1 MIEKKFGSIQ
11 VIFTLMAFLMLV
23 TAGCREIEK
32 STIGIIETERFRVD
46 GIDQGEG
53 SIGINNFRF
62 RLTNISNDNGFF
74 SINLKTEGSRGWG
87 KSYYYEV
94 PQGESKIVSADY
106 KVPDRSFR
114 ILRVRFGIP
123 TAMPSEDVKYPKAEV
138 VKTIRLSLTYTKKLR
153 ECVNEH
159 FRYWFLDQPVDSL
172 KQRMSAIAQSKDP
185 DKKAKKEELR
195 KLLEW
200 DRAVDESFEPEVIRE
215 EIIGSYS
222 ISTMRI
228 HGEPGLPI
236 DFLIMRKSG
245 DKRPRRTVLFLTPN
259 PPGIKEIGIA
269 PMMNLVDAGYQ
280 AVIMDRRPSA
290 RSTDSGEFLKNVANP
305 VFDARRL
312 VDYLLTREDVA
323 SGGIAVV
330 GFSGGAEEGQYLA
343 VLHDSICAAVLISR
357 PIDHEYLFN
366 SWAWFPTLYDPD
378 ILEDIGMGSL
388 LDKDFWTQFEA
399 LTPGRNKRALQAF
412 RKRYPFFDL
421 LNSTHVLPLAAPK
434 PVLVIT
440 GAQDEQ
446 FPVEGVLALDRA
458 MNERYE
464 TLDVEDASALFIMS
478 RRGHEYAPEAMDLT
492 IDFLRLWM

>member
-1 MIEKKFGSIQ
+1 MIEKNCSSVRVTFI
-11 VIFTLMAFLMLV
+11 IMALLML
-23 TAGCREIEK
+23 TFTGCRDMEK
-32 STIGIIETERFRVD
+32 SAIGIIEAEGFRVD
-46 GIDQGEG
+46 GIDSGEG
-53 SIGINNFRF
+53 SIGINEFRF
-62 RLTNISNDNGFF
+62 RLTNASNDNGFF
-74 SINLKTEGSRGWG
+74 SINLKTDGSRGWG
-87 KSYYYEV
+87 KSYYYEI
-94 PQGESKIVSADY
+94 PQGESKVISADY

-114 ILRVRFGIP
+114 VLRVRFGIP
-123 TAMPSEDVKYPKAEV
+123 SATPSEDVKYPKAEV
-138 VKTIRLSLTYTKKLR
+138 IKTIRLSLKYTKKLR

-172 KQRMSAIAQSKDP
+172 KKKMSVMAQKKDP
-185 DKKAKKEELR
+185 YTEAKKEELR
-195 KLLEW
+195 KLLRW
-200 DRAVDESFEPEVIRE
+200 DRTVDEDFEPEVIRGE
-215 EIIGSYS
+215 TIGTYS

-228 HGEPGLPI
+228 HGEPDVPI

-245 DKRPRRTVLFLTPN
+245 DNKSRRTVLFLTPN

-280 AVIMDRRPSA
+280 AVSMDRRPSA
-290 RSTDSGEFLKNVANP
+290 RSTDSGEFLKNVADP
-305 VFDARRL
+305 IFDARRL
-312 VDYLLTREDVA
+312 ADYLLTREDVA

-343 VLHDSICAAVLISR
+343 VLHDPVCAAVLVSR
-357 PIDHEYLFN
+357 PIEHEYLFN

-378 ILEDIGMGSL
+378 ILRDIGMGSL

-399 LTPGRNKRALQAF
+399 LTPKRNKRAFQAF

-434 PVLVIT
+434 PILVIT

-446 FPVEGVLALDRA
+446 FPVDGVLALDRV

-464 TLDVEDASALFIMS
+464 TLGVEDASVLFIMP